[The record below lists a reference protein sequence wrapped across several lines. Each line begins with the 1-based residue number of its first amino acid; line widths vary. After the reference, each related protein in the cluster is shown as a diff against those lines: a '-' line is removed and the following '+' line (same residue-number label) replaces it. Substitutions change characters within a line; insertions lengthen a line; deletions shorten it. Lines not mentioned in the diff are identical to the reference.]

1 MGDNFYLVI
10 VAALLA
16 SLNALALAFLA
27 NINKKVSDMCASNDK
42 EHDELYSARNCIERR
57 IQAIETTHHQ
67 RGCDQPFRRR
77 GEDE

>member
-16 SLNALALAFLA
+16 ALNALALAFLA

-57 IQAIETTHHQ
+57 VQAIETTHHQ

-77 GEDE
+77 EEDE